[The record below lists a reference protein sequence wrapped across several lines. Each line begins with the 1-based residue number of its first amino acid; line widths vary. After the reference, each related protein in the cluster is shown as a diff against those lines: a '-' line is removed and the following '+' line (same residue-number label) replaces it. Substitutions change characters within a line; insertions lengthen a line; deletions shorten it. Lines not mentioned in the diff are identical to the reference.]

1 VSGEGALGLGIAPD
15 GLESEAHEL
24 GSGSL
29 GALGLLC
36 SGGSDGRLH
45 DGRAVVGGA
54 RHEGDSRGFI
64 GHPVEAGSQVTRDG
78 LGAVGA
84 HRSGLIYF
92 ALKSHAVTR

>member
-1 VSGEGALGLGIAPD
+1 MRPHHGDTGTQPAVTVRGTLVPPLRCFP
-15 GLESEAHEL
+15 
-24 GSGSL
+24 GSVRGFP
-29 GALGLLC
+29 
-36 SGGSDGRLH
+36 RWY
-45 DGRAVVGGA
+45 
-54 RHEGDSRGFI
+54 EGDSRGFI